1 MIRRRPFTAD
11 SASPGAASRPSE
23 TVAVRL
29 MPPMSGVPQ
38 ATGPTTQGNLLP

>member
-1 MIRRRPFTAD
+1 MIRHHTFTAD
-11 SASPGAASRPSE
+11 SASPGAASRHPE